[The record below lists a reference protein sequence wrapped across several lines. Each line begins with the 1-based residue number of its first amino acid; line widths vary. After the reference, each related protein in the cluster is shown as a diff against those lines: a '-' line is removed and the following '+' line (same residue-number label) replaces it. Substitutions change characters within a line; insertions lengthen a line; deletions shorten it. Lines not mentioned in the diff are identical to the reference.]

1 MSRKKSIL
9 TFLGSFSAAVGQGT
23 AGYSAYS
30 QLQTNSQITTETDN
44 RITIETNSATSGSE
58 VLANESSR
66 MKITDNRASVDKM
79 LKKLLK
85 VNGSSVSSYDI
96 LTSGCWCQLLSDDFD
111 GTQHGDPVNVL
122 DAACRRWSKCNQCT
136 TIDNTKCSGINTGT
150 LFLDINKMY
159 LKIGP
164 I

>member
-9 TFLGSFSAAVGQGT
+9 TFLGSFGVAMGQGT
-23 AGYSAYS
+23 AGYSGYS
-30 QLQTNSQITTETDN
+30 NFDIPNNKITTETN
-44 RITIETNSATSGSE
+44 NKITIETNSATSGD
-58 VLANESSR
+58 APNDSSR

-85 VNGSSVSSYDI
+85 VNGSSVTSYDI

-136 TIDNTKCSGINTGT
+136 TIDNTKCNGIQTG
-150 LFLDINKMY
+150 K
-159 LKIGP
+159 KKQEA
-164 I
+164 

>member
-9 TFLGSFSAAVGQGT
+9 TFLGSFGTTLGQGT
-23 AGYSAYS
+23 AGYSGYS
-30 QLQTNSQITTETDN
+30 NFNQITTETDN
-44 RITIETNSATSGSE
+44 RITIETNSATSGEST
-58 VLANESSR
+58 LANEASR

-85 VNGSSVSSYDI
+85 VNGSTVSSYDI

-136 TIDNTKCSGINTGT
+136 TIDNAKCSGINSGKRFWILEPL
-150 LFLDINKMY
+150 LFLD
-159 LKIGP
+159 
-164 I
+164 